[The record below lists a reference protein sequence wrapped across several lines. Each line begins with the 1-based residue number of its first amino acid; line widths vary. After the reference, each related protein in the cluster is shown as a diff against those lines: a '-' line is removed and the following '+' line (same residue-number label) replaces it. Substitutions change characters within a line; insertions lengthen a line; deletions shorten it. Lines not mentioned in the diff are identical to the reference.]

1 MTLLHCLIL
10 AFILFTIG
18 IFGVLTNRHLIGM
31 LISIEIMLNAAN
43 INFVA
48 FAYFKAQD
56 PTAGTLFSI
65 FSIAITACEMAV
77 ALAIL
82 IAMYRKHHS
91 LDVNNQEKNH
101 E

>member
-1 MTLLHCLIL
+1 MTLFNCLLL
-10 AFILFTIG
+10 AFILFSIG
-18 IFGVLTNRHLIGM
+18 VFGLLTHRHLIGM
-31 LISIEIMLNAAN
+31 LISIELMLNAAN

-48 FAYFKAQD
+48 FAYFSTGD
-56 PTAGTLFSI
+56 STAGTLFSI

-91 LDVNNQEKNH
+91 LDVNDQETTY

>member
-18 IFGVLTNRHLIGM
+18 IFGVLTTRHLIGM

-91 LDVNNQEKNH
+91 LDVNTQEINH

>member
-10 AFILFTIG
+10 AFILF
-18 IFGVLTNRHLIGM
+18 FFFFYGVLTNRHLIGM